1 MDRLQVN
8 TAHETLY
15 YIQRAIQQQNSVLS
29 VLPNSIDCK
38 T

>member
-1 MDRLQVN
+1 MDRIPVN

-29 VLPNSIDCK
+29 VLPSSIDCK
-38 T
+38 S